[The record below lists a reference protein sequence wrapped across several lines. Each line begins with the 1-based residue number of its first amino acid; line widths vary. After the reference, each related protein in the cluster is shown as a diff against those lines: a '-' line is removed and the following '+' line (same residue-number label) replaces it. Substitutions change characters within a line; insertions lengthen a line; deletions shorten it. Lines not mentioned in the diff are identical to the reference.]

1 MLRNLM
7 LGLSA
12 LTISLASCSGGAN
25 NTENHDANSGKE
37 TTITILQTADIH
49 GQIYPHDELF
59 WENDTISFKKLG
71 GLANVKTLF
80 DKERALNPG
89 RTIILDGGDLIQ
101 GSAVAALS
109 KGAAFGP
116 IVKEMGYDFLIPGN
130 WEVVYGK
137 QQMLDVLNS
146 YDTPVITA
154 NMYDDET
161 GKELFPQY
169 IIKEIEGVKIG
180 FISYNDP
187 DIPVRQN
194 PSFSKGIRFDQ
205 IDENLENLINDLKDN
220 QKCDLLFLVT
230 HIGISKQY
238 DLANNP
244 TLQKIDY
251 LLGNDTHERI
261 RKPLE
266 GEYTKVT
273 EPGAFAS
280 FVGKLTLTIKDGK
293 IVNEDYDLMEVD
305 PTIYEADP
313 KVAEVIERE
322 LAPYKA
328 EVDRVLGHTTT
339 PLYRYFVVENPMDNF
354 ITDAARWKTGAD
366 ISLSNGFR
374 FSPPIALGED
384 GKAAITKAHL
394 WNMLPVNEYVKVGKA
409 SGKQIKAWLEKE
421 LHNVFAENPTERF
434 GGWLV
439 RFSGMELKF
448 NANNPKGERIVSIL
462 VNGEPI
468 QDDKLYKMS
477 ACRREGEPLHV
488 LCRMPN
494 TVETEVMD
502 YTVHDLIEEY
512 LAQHPVIAPK
522 KDGRAQAVDI
532 GDNVLSQLPGTNY
545 HFH

>member
-1 MLRNLM
+1 MKHIVLAGLGAIGMLF
-7 LGLSA
+7 
-12 LTISLASCSGGAN
+12 TSCSGEQGKAQQEE
-25 NTENHDANSGKE
+25 TPKE

-49 GQIYPHDELF
+49 GQVYDHDELF
-59 WENDTISFKKLG
+59 WENEEITFKRLG
-71 GLANVKTLF
+71 GLASVKTLF
-80 DKERALNPG
+80 DQERAKNPG
-89 RTIILDGGDLIQ
+89 RTIVLDGGDLIQ

-116 IVKEMGYDFLIPGN
+116 IVKAMNYDFLIPGN

-137 QQMLDVLNS
+137 QQMVDVLKS
-146 YDTPVITA
+146 YETPVITA

-169 IIKEIEGVKIG
+169 YIKEIDGVKLG

-205 IDENLENLINDLKDN
+205 IDENLEALINELKDN
-220 QKCDLLFLVT
+220 QKVDVLFLVT

-244 TLQKIDY
+244 TVQKVDY

-261 RKPLE
+261 REPLD
-266 GEYTKVT
+266 GEFAKVT

-280 FVGKLTLTIKDGK
+280 FVGKLTLTMEDGK
-293 IVNEDYDLMEVD
+293 IKSESYDLMEVD
-305 PTIYEADP
+305 PQVYEP
-313 KVAEVIERE
+313 NAEVAAVIEEE
-322 LAPYKA
+322 LAPYKE
-328 EVDRVLGHTTT
+328 EVNRVLGYTTT
-339 PLYRYFVVENPMDNF
+339 PMYRYFVVENPMDNF
-354 ITDAARWKTGAD
+354 ITDAARWKTGVD

-374 FSPPIALGED
+374 FSPPIAIGEE
-384 GKAAITKAHL
+384 GKAPIRKADL

-409 SGKQIKAWLEKE
+409 SGSQIKAWLEKE
-421 LHNVFAENPTERF
+421 LHNVFAKNPTERF

-448 NANNPKGERIVSIL
+448 NASNPKGERIESIL

-468 QDDKLYKMS
+468 QDDKLYSMS

-494 TVETEVMD
+494 TVETEVLD

-512 LAQHPVIAPK
+512 LAEHPEVAPK
-522 KDGRAQAVDI
+522 RDGRAQALDL
-532 GDNVLSQLPGTNY
+532 GDNVLSQLPGTDY